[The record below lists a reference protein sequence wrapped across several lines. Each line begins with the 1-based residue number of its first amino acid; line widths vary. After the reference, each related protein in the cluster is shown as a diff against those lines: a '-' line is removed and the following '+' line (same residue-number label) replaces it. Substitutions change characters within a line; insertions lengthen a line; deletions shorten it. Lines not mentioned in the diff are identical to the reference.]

1 MQDKAIYAL
10 FRNTLLFSIK
20 FTEGKVKNPTHWH
33 RLGWGVIFVDL
44 RHNTITVKELLD
56 NPKSRAVFQ
65 RRFGK
70 LLRHPMVGAAHS
82 LTLAQLAEMAAVY
95 LPKKTIDETMEE
107 LKKL

>member
-1 MQDKAIYAL
+1 MLPDL
-10 FRNTLLFSIK
+10 SIK
-20 FTEGKVKNPTHWH
+20 FTDAKVKNPIHRH
-33 RLGWGVIFVDL
+33 RLRMEVIFVDL

-70 LLRHPMVGAAHS
+70 LMRHPMVGAAHS

>member
-1 MQDKAIYAL
+1 MFL
-10 FRNTLLFSIK
+10 MFSIK
-20 FTEGKVKNPTHWH
+20 FTERKVKNPVHRH
-33 RLGWGVIFVDL
+33 RLGLGVIFVDL

-70 LLRHPMVGAAHS
+70 LLRHPMVGAAQS
-82 LTLAQLAEMAAVY
+82 LSLAQLAEMAAVY

>member
-1 MQDKAIYAL
+1 MLPDS
-10 FRNTLLFSIK
+10 SIK
-20 FTEGKVKNPTHWH
+20 FSAVKVKNPTRRH
-33 RLGWGVIFVDL
+33 RLGLGVIFVDL

-70 LLRHPMVGAAHS
+70 LMRHPMVGAAHS

-107 LKKL
+107 LRKL